1 MSPFPPLDPRPRVA
15 VLDYGMGNL
24 RSVVNAFR
32 FAGAE
37 VSLVGDPGELDG
49 AEALV
54 FPGQGAIVDCMRRLR
69 ETGFDEVIRDW
80 VAADRPFYGVCLGL
94 QALFEFSEEGDTDGL
109 GIFRGAVRRFRLPT
123 NLKIPH
129 MGWNAV
135 RFRAGFALREGL
147 SEAEDAFYFVHSYY
161 ADPEDPELLWC
172 ESDYGGWFCAGVSR
186 GNCFASQFHP
196 EKSQRCGLQLY
207 RNFLELTRQHNRPQ

>member
-1 MSPFPPLDPRPRVA
+1 MEPFFPIDPPPRIA

-32 FAGAE
+32 FVGAE
-37 VSLVGDPGELDG
+37 VVLAESSDELDG

-69 ETGFDEVIRDW
+69 ETGLDGVIREW
-80 VAADRPFYGVCLGL
+80 VAADRPFYGICLGL
-94 QALFEFSEEGDTDGL
+94 QALFEFSEEGETEGL
-109 GIFRGAVRRFRLPT
+109 SIFEGRVRRFQLPPE
-123 NLKIPH
+123 LKIPH

-135 RFRAGFALREGL
+135 RFRPGFGL
-147 SEAEDAFYFVHSYY
+147 VEELSADTEAFYFVHSYY
-161 ADPEDPELLWC
+161 VDPVEKDLLWC
-172 ESDYGGWFCAGVSR
+172 EADYGGWFCAGISK

-196 EKSQRCGLQLY
+196 EKSQRGGLQLY
-207 RNFLELTRQHNRPQ
+207 RNFLELTRQHNRAL